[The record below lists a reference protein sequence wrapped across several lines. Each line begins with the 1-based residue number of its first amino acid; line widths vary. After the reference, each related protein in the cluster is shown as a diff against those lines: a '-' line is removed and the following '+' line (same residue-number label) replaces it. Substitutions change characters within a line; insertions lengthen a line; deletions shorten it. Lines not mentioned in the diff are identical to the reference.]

1 MTHVVTINGTH
12 WPAWERADGTLIDF
26 RMFDWQGQ
34 LAYLPDQL
42 ASAGLP
48 ADLIDEAGHSQPR
61 GFILV
66 PPIIAELQTVDLNIA
81 AEVVR

>member
-34 LAYLPDQL
+34 LAFLPEQL

-48 ADLIDEAGHSQPR
+48 ADLIDEAGQSAPR
-61 GFILV
+61 GFVLV
-66 PPIIAELQTVDLNIA
+66 PPITAETQTIDLNIT
-81 AEVVR
+81 AELAR